1 MLGRMAKTRPLT
13 VGLVAL
19 LLLAGCAG
27 LIADSI
33 DALMRQGIDL
43 FLARKYDEAIAK
55 FLEVVRRDPKFW
67 NAYLYMARSYLGK
80 GSWGDAIA
88 SGRKALEL
96 APSST
101 EVVTTLA
108 EAFLGAGVDALKRRQ
123 FAEAIGHF
131 GEYVKL
137 RPADVQGYL
146 QLGRAYLGTGAYT
159 DALRVIVQG
168 LTQTSDAGARAEL
181 TRTLLDGGGQALA
194 SGNAK
199 AAVILLQE
207 YVRHDPGN
215 FSAYLSLGKAY
226 WQDGSI
232 GNALGAFRRVLE
244 LNPNNAEALQFL
256 GRGR

>member
-1 MLGRMAKTRPLT
+1 MAKTRPLT

-33 DALMRQGIDL
+33 DALMKQGIDL

-101 EVVTTLA
+101 EVVTSLA
-108 EAFLGAGVDALKRRQ
+108 EAFLGAGSC
-123 FAEAIGHF
+123 G
-131 GEYVKL
+131 
-137 RPADVQGYL
+137 RPMSRATCSSAVRTW
-146 QLGRAYLGTGAYT
+146 GRA
-159 DALRVIVQG
+159 
-168 LTQTSDAGARAEL
+168 
-181 TRTLLDGGGQALA
+181 RTPRPCA
-194 SGNAK
+194 
-199 AAVILLQE
+199 
-207 YVRHDPGN
+207 
-215 FSAYLSLGKAY
+215 
-226 WQDGSI
+226 
-232 GNALGAFRRVLE
+232 
-244 LNPNNAEALQFL
+244 
-256 GRGR
+256 